1 MSKRKEEKPL
11 TEQQKKAVAMLY
23 DYERV
28 QDVAAAL
35 GVHRTTIWRWEKL
48 RGFRKEWNRIDRNLR
63 RKYERWEAKRRAA
76 EDAYWDQRLR
86 EAEEKLQ
93 KESAK
98 ITKMPGKA
106 WYSAWN
112 EYEKAA
118 CRGRTLAQLMD
129 AIYNPGG
136 KRRKG
141 RRV

>member
-1 MSKRKEEKPL
+1 MSKRKAEKPL

-28 QDVAAAL
+28 KDVAAAL
-35 GVHRTTIWRWEKL
+35 GVHRTTVWRWENL

-63 RKYERWEAKRRAA
+63 RKYERREAKRRAA
-76 EDAYWDQRLR
+76 EDAYWSEKLK
-86 EAEEKLQ
+86 EAEQKLQ
-93 KESAK
+93 EISSK
-98 ITKMPGKA
+98 ITKKPGKA
-106 WYSAWN
+106 WYNAWN

-129 AIYNPGG
+129 AIYNPGR

-141 RRV
+141 RRS